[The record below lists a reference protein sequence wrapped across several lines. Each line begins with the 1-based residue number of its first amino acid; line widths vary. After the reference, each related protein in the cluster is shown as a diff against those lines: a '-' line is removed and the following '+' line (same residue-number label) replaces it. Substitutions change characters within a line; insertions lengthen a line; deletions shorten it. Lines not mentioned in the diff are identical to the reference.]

1 MNKSNNI
8 ILSIIIVLLLV
19 IAIVGATFAYFSAST
34 IGNGDNISGQTS
46 NFRVAINIET
56 VKGGNLIPVVDDL
69 IDDTLNS
76 DYVCEDARGYTLCD
90 LYRIRLTNSGDPV
103 TLMGTM
109 KTIYSNYES
118 DNLKFQLFTLSG
130 STYTEISD
138 MITID
143 HDTNS
148 QNSFVLEDIAI
159 EFSLT
164 DGNTTNQISDY
175 YLAIWLSDAEYN
187 QLEDQDKV
195 YEGNIMFTSD
205 NGGVV
210 TADFVLGGL
219 SHVSLPRSSSGNE
232 HSDM

>member
-1 MNKSNNI
+1 MCSGKITTEKVNGRCLAFHYFLYFFKSHSLKTIEDI
-8 ILSIIIVLLLV
+8 IAFILD
-19 IAIVGATFAYFSAST
+19 FFSCVPCRE
-34 IGNGDNISGQTS
+34 S
-46 NFRVAINIET
+46 NR
-56 VKGGNLIPVVDDL
+56 
-69 IDDTLNS
+69 
-76 DYVCEDARGYTLCD
+76 EDARGYNLCD

-159 EFSLT
+159 GFSLT